1 MNYQVTKK
9 PKLINEQ
16 NARKII
22 CPKNVY
28 QLKEIQEIKDAIQEH
43 LMYIG
48 LDRGNHIRNIDILG
62 IGGSSSIE
70 IDAKYIVR
78 KAIINANDRVILVH
92 NHPSNTLEQSAQD
105 TKFTSNVEELLK
117 MFNIQLVDHII
128 VTENS
133 YVSIKNQ
140 GKTNK
145 LDYSLKHIKNKE
157 NEIEMYGR
165 ALMERVLCHI

>member
-70 IDAKYIVR
+70 IDAKHIVR

-92 NHPSNTLEQSAQD
+92 NHPSNTLEPSAQD

-117 MFNIQLVDHII
+117 MFNI
-128 VTENS
+128 
-133 YVSIKNQ
+133 
-140 GKTNK
+140 
-145 LDYSLKHIKNKE
+145 
-157 NEIEMYGR
+157 
-165 ALMERVLCHI
+165 LM

>member
-92 NHPSNTLEQSAQD
+92 NHPSNTLEPSIQD
-105 TKFTSNVEELLK
+105 KKFTNTTEELLK
-117 MFNIQLVDHII
+117 MFNIQLLDHII

-133 YVSIKNQ
+133 YVSIKSQ
-140 GKTNK
+140 EKSK
-145 LDYSLKHIKNKE
+145 RLDYRLKRKD
-157 NEIEMYGR
+157 NEIE
-165 ALMERVLCHI
+165 L

>member
-70 IDAKYIVR
+70 IDAKHIVR

-92 NHPSNTLEQSAQD
+92 NHPSNTLEPSAQD

-133 YVSIKNQ
+133 YVSIKSQ
-140 GKTNK
+140 GKINK

-157 NEIEMYGR
+157 NEIEM
-165 ALMERVLCHI
+165 

>member
-70 IDAKYIVR
+70 IDAKHIVR

-92 NHPSNTLEQSAQD
+92 NHPSNTLEPSIQD
-105 TKFTSNVEELLK
+105 KKFTNTTEELLK
-117 MFNIQLVDHII
+117 MFNIQLLDHII

-133 YVSIKNQ
+133 YVSIKSQ
-140 GKTNK
+140 EKSKK
-145 LDYSLKHIKNKE
+145 LDYRLKRKD
-157 NEIEMYGR
+157 NEIE
-165 ALMERVLCHI
+165 L